1 MYTYCMCRVIPPKSM
16 YIKRGNGRGGLFFH
30 VKLNLIVIDP
40 CHTVRASTTVEGC
53 QAGGLGHQFQYMP
66 ELDVESPKQGRKWF
80 NYIAKI

>member
-1 MYTYCMCRVIPPKSM
+1 M
-16 YIKRGNGRGGLFFH
+16 GGGGLFFH

-40 CHTVRASTTVEGC
+40 CHTVRASTTVDGC

-66 ELDVESPKQGRKWF
+66 ELDAESPKQGRKWF